1 MKTIEKM
8 TWMSPAMKDNPPVF
22 PCMICR
28 RQQGDYRVTL
38 SNVDDRIVVV
48 QGRYHQDYLCGIC
61 PCFKAPWLEIKAKGW
76 GKAQAARR
84 IVREHIRAEH
94 PLSVM
99 LLVCADCAN
108 RSEADLLDILTA
120 KPKRR

>member
-8 TWMSPAMKDNPPVF
+8 TWMSPAMKYNPPDF

-28 RQQGDYRVTL
+28 GKQGDYRVVLTDHTLTL
-38 SNVDDRIVVV
+38 SLV
-48 QGRYHQDYLCGIC
+48 
-61 PCFKAPWLEIKAKGW
+61 
-76 GKAQAARR
+76 
-84 IVREHIRAEH
+84 
-94 PLSVM
+94 
-99 LLVCADCAN
+99 VCADCAN